1 MTIKE
6 RIRDL
11 MVAQGID
18 NYRILSKKSGIAER
32 VLSELWNGDENV
44 DLRTIKTLC
53 VFFNVSADQLLF
65 GRGVTKENTS
75 PMPPM
80 SLQEEREFLRGEL
93 QRIGK
98 RLRELDEELDS
109 KR

>member
-44 DLRTIKTLC
+44 DLRTIKTIC
-53 VFFNVSADQLLF
+53 IFFKVSADYLLF
-65 GRGVTKENTS
+65 GREATKEDVLPT
-75 PMPPM
+75 PYM
-80 SLQEEREFLRGEL
+80 SLQEEREFLRSEL
-93 QRIGK
+93 LRIGK
-98 RLRELDEELDS
+98 RLRELDEELG
-109 KR
+109 RE